1 MSIITPSLLLDHMRC
16 VHKVWRDN
24 YGPKSEFV
32 DEDNPFLK
40 LLWDRGIQ
48 HEANVVQAF
57 GFEYIDCGR
66 GSEAERIAQ
75 TNQAL
80 ASRVEY
86 IYQGVLAHGNL
97 FGIPDLLQ
105 FLDGEYVAVEIKSGS
120 AGEGGDDAGNDGKP
134 KKEYGVQLALYSDLL
149 NRKGFNTSR
158 RAFVIDKTGDR
169 VEYFLDAPMGKR
181 TPETMW
187 ELYERVKTD
196 VNAALRNEL
205 ISDPAMCG
213 SCKDCG
219 WYASCKKWVQENDDL
234 TQLFYVGRTV
244 RDTIKRDLDAGSI
257 DDLLVYNI
265 DSALEQKRAD
275 KMFLKGVG
283 ESTLTK
289 MIARARLMKSRGEP
303 VFYSKFDFPEV
314 STELF
319 FDIETDPTQDFVYLH
334 GFWVR
339 DAAGERFQHFT
350 ATEISPENERDFWKR
365 SIDLMLSFP
374 ADDVAIYYYSA
385 YERTTYRQLQRRYPD
400 VIGEADLEALF
411 ARPNMIDLYSDFIL
425 KETDWPLGSY
435 GIKAIAQ
442 YLKFKWRDKT
452 PSGALSIK
460 WYNDYLTN
468 RDEALLNRV
477 LMYNEDDCKAT
488 YVVKDYLKA
497 RIDAM

>member
-1 MSIITPSLLLDHMRC
+1 
-16 VHKVWRDN
+16 
-24 YGPKSEFV
+24 
-32 DEDNPFLK
+32 
-40 LLWDRGIQ
+40 
-48 HEANVVQAF
+48 
-57 GFEYIDCGR
+57 
-66 GSEAERIAQ
+66 
-75 TNQAL
+75 
-80 ASRVEY
+80 
-86 IYQGVLAHGNL
+86 
-97 FGIPDLLQ
+97 
-105 FLDGEYVAVEIKSGS
+105 
-120 AGEGGDDAGNDGKP
+120 
-134 KKEYGVQLALYSDLL
+134 
-149 NRKGFNTSR
+149 
-158 RAFVIDKTGDR
+158 
-169 VEYFLDAPMGKR
+169 
-181 TPETMW
+181 
-187 ELYERVKTD
+187 
-196 VNAALRNEL
+196 
-205 ISDPAMCG
+205 
-213 SCKDCG
+213 
-219 WYASCKKWVQENDDL
+219 
-234 TQLFYVGRTV
+234 
-244 RDTIKRDLDAGSI
+244 
-257 DDLLVYNI
+257 
-265 DSALEQKRAD
+265 
-275 KMFLKGVG
+275 MFLKGVG